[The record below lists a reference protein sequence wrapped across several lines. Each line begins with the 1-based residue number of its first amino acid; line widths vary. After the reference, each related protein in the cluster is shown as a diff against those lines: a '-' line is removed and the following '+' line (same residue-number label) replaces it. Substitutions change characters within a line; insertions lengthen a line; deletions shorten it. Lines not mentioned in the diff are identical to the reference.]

1 MKLFSGGSQLHLELV
16 GLADQSQ
23 QNGQPEKSNGQPVP
37 VLDEMDK
44 DQLIERLYAKV
55 RAQELQLTR
64 KQQQIEALTRR
75 VDKLVELVCEGVC
88 REFEEN
94 P

>member
-1 MKLFSGGSQLHLELV
+1 MHLELV
-16 GLADQSQ
+16 GLPGQSQ
-23 QNGQPEKSNGQPVP
+23 PNGQPEKSNGQPVP

-64 KQQQIEALTRR
+64 KQEQIEALTRK

-88 REFEEN
+88 
-94 P
+94 